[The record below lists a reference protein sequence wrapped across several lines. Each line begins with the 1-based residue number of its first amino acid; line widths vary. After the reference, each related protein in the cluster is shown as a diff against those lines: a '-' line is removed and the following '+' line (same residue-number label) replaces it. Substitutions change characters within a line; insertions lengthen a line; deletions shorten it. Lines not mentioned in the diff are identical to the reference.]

1 MTGERVFLPKV
12 PAYKI
17 ATPKSLSCSFL
28 YEAPQAF
35 IGTAAPPMNLFF
47 VWKNYAEV
55 SFLPPLLSPP
65 RKLAAVCSFARRCL
79 PPLQICVSKVSVV
92 SPLARRPAWNGREKI
107 LSLSSCM
114 FNSYCAKKG
123 GWRGCRVVLY
133 LARPTPSV
141 FSVPETKKIH
151 TGDHGEH

>member
-47 VWKNYAEV
+47 CLEELRRGVF
-55 SFLPPLLSPP
+55 FLPPLLSPP
-65 RKLAAVCSFARRCL
+65 PKLAAVCSFARRCL

-114 FNSYCAKKG
+114 FSCYCAKKG
-123 GWRGCRVVLY
+123 GECRVVPY
-133 LARPTPSV
+133 LARPPPSV
-141 FSVPETKKIH
+141 FSVPETKKNSH
-151 TGDHGEH
+151 W